1 MHPSWLSWIYPAY
14 PQPFFFWYDFLGVA
28 KWRRFGEKNQACSW
42 RWSWPLRRAY
52 GPWCALWPRLWGWT
66 PGFRRW
72 GWFPLMVPLYLS
84 LDGEN
89 FHGKSQSMTLE
100 TSMCGLFFQLDLE
113 QDSRSEMMA
122 QLAWQDGF
130 STEGRNTI
138 GYSHKITWLILKKN
152 IKLFFVW
159 TWLTL
164 ASLTQLQW
172 MFHEFSWPRVVN
184 HRPPC
189 RFFWHCCCI
198 CCCQRLSRV
207 NFPCLASSWSPSPP
221 WGSWRQGKVRC
232 WRYENTKTKPMNGW
246 R

>member
-1 MHPSWLSWIYPAY
+1 MDYSPAL
-14 PQPFFFWYDFLGVA
+14 FLKRIFGGGEVA
-28 KWRRFGEKNQACSW
+28 KIS
-42 RWSWPLRRAY
+42 RAN
-52 GPWCALWPRLWGWT
+52 
-66 PGFRRW
+66 FRRVS
-72 GWFPLMVPLYLS
+72 GDDPDHYGGPTGLGALCDRASEVSLGPGSEAGGFPLMVPLYLW

-138 GYSHKITWLILKKN
+138 GYSRKITWLVLKKN

-159 TWLTL
+159 AEHLTL
-164 ASLTQLQW
+164 ASLTQS
-172 MFHEFSWPRVVN
+172 MFHGLESFAGLPAASFGTVAVFVAVRASVG
-184 HRPPC
+184 
-189 RFFWHCCCI
+189 FL
-198 CCCQRLSRV
+198 LSM
-207 NFPCLASSWSPSPP
+207 WSRAAHSPP

-232 WRYENTKTKPMNGW
+232 WRYENTKTQPMNGW